1 MQQNLFKSEC
11 HIFEVD
17 GRRVLF
23 DVLRGGFFEID
34 DVTHDVLDACDGQGL
49 EEIVSGLSERHSP
62 DEVEAVIEELG
73 QAEIVAGEPLKV
85 APFHPPS
92 RIEISHLS
100 LCVTRDNVEAPLPS
114 PVAKGYASVTPSL
127 SPHVGG
133 REGDRGLGEGVLTPL
148 YMSEAVA
155 LGAIDFLLRESGA
168 LRDCEVTFEGNPL
181 LNVPLLRRIIEYGEE
196 RAGALGKRIAFEVV
210 TDGALLTRRVADYF
224 AEKGVAIVL
233 EIGPEDDPE
242 GVERVASLFEAS
254 CPPATLHLRVVAS
267 GRSLNLAGRIE
278 ALARRLPFAASIGVR
293 WANLPAGHPDAL
305 RAEDLPE
312 VRSTLRALSGQT
324 LGHLLRR
331 GETFLEEIEGAMA
344 QLLERQVLFYSCGA
358 GTRSLTVSPEGGL
371 FPCFDLVG
379 WGPLRMGDIFF
390 GADADLRRGWLR
402 DLHVE
407 RRAPCRG
414 CWARYLCGGG
424 CRADAVLTTGDAAV
438 PNRVSCERI
447 RHTYECAMAVCLEVE
462 ERAPGLLS
470 SRYLTAPVPS
480 PEVESGTQELRENL
494 SLLPD
499 FLSSKFSLR
508 TRGGPG

>member
-11 HIFEVD
+11 HIFEAD

-23 DVLRGGFFEID
+23 NVLRGDFFEID
-34 DVTHDVLDACDGQGL
+34 DVAHEALDACDGQGL
-49 EEIVSGLSERHSP
+49 EEIVSGLSERHCP
-62 DEVEAVIEELG
+62 DEVEAVLEELG

-100 LCVTRDNVEAPLPS
+100 LCITRDRADLTYPP
-114 PVAKGYASVTPSL
+114 TPSL
-127 SPHVGG
+127 SVYGEGG
-133 REGDRGLGEGVLTPL
+133 GEKGLSPRLGEGEVFSAPL
-148 YMSEAVA
+148 YMPEAVA
-155 LGAIDFLLRESGA
+155 LGAIDFLFRESGA
-168 LRDCEVTFEGNPL
+168 LRDCEVTLEGNPL

-233 EIGPEDDPE
+233 EIGPEDGPE
-242 GVERVASLFEAS
+242 GVERAALLLRAAS
-254 CPPATLHLRVVAS
+254 ATFHLRVVAS
-267 GRSLNLAGRIE
+267 GRSLDLAGQIE
-278 ALARRLPFAASIGVR
+278 ALARRFPFAGGIGVR

-312 VRSTLRALSGQT
+312 IRSTLRALSGQT
-324 LGHLLRR
+324 LRHVLRR

-358 GTRSLTVSPEGGL
+358 GTRSLAVSPEGGL

-379 WGPLRMGDIFF
+379 WELLRMGDIFS
-390 GADADLRRGWLR
+390 GVDADRCRGWLR

-424 CRADAVLTTGDAAV
+424 CRADAVLTTGDAAA

-470 SRYLTAPVPS
+470 SRYQTVPVPS
-480 PEVESGTQELRENL
+480 PELVGAT
-494 SLLPD
+494 
-499 FLSSKFSLR
+499 
-508 TRGGPG
+508 GGRPLEVLDERPVLERYA